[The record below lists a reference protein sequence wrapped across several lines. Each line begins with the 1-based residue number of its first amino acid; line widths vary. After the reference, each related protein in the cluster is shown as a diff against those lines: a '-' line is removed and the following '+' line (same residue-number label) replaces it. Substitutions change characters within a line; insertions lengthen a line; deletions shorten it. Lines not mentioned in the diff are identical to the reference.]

1 MQCFSSSV
9 LFLAALALVTV
20 PVQAQHTKDSLEV
33 VQKRLKEKKAILI
46 DVREQREWDAGHLEQ
61 AQLVPL
67 CKLQAEGKKK
77 MLPKDK
83 IIYCHCR
90 SGGRVLIA
98 TSILKPLGY
107 DIRPLKQGYQQL
119 LGAGFKK
126 AVDPPTPR

>member
-1 MQCFSSSV
+1 MRHFTTGLVFV
-9 LFLAALALVTV
+9 LLLLIGSLSA
-20 PVQAQHTKDSLEV
+20 QAQHTKDSLETIK
-33 VQKRLKEKKAILI
+33 KRLQEKKAVLI
-46 DVREQREWDAGHLEQ
+46 DVREQGEWDAGHLKA

-67 CKLQAEGKKK
+67 TKLRAGGKEKS
-77 MLPKDK
+77 LPKDK

-119 LGAGFKK
+119 LKAGFEK
-126 AVDPPTPR
+126 AADPPKPK

>member
-1 MQCFSSSV
+1 MQRLMSSF
-9 LFLAALALVTV
+9 LFLALLTLSAV
-20 PVQAQHTKDSLEV
+20 PGQAQHTKDSLEV
-33 VQKRLKEKKAILI
+33 IQKRIKEKKAILI
-46 DVREQREWDAGHLEQ
+46 DVREQREWDAGHLKK

-67 CKLQAEGKKK
+67 SKLQAGVKEK

-107 DIRPLKQGYQQL
+107 DIRPLKQGYRQL
-119 LGAGFKK
+119 LGAGFEK
-126 AVDPPTPR
+126 AADPPQPK

>member
-1 MQCFSSSV
+1 MRRLTSGLVCILLLSV
-9 LFLAALALVTV
+9 GALSA
-20 PVQAQHTKDSLEV
+20 QAQHTKDSLETIK
-33 VQKRLKEKKAILI
+33 KRIKEKKAVLI
-46 DVREQREWDAGHLEQ
+46 DVREQGEWDAGHLKA

-67 CKLQAEGKKK
+67 TKLRAGVKENT
-77 MLPKDK
+77 LPKDK

-119 LGAGFKK
+119 LKAGFEK
-126 AVDPPTPR
+126 AADPPKPK

>member
-1 MQCFSSSV
+1 MRRLTSGLVFILLLSV
-9 LFLAALALVTV
+9 GALSA
-20 PVQAQHTKDSLEV
+20 QAQHTKDSLETIK
-33 VQKRLKEKKAILI
+33 KRIKEKKAVLI
-46 DVREQREWDAGHLEQ
+46 DVREQGEWDAGHLKA

-67 CKLQAEGKKK
+67 TKLRAGVKEKT
-77 MLPKDK
+77 LPKDK

-119 LGAGFKK
+119 LKAGFEK
-126 AVDPPTPR
+126 AADPPKRK

>member
-1 MQCFSSSV
+1 MRQLSSGLV
-9 LFLAALALVTV
+9 FFWLLALSALTV
-20 PVQAQHTKDSLEV
+20 QGQHTKDSLETV
-33 VQKRLKEKKAILI
+33 KKRLEEKKAILI
-46 DVREQREWDAGHLEQ
+46 DVREQGEWDAGHLNA

-67 CKLQAEGKKK
+67 TKLRAGVKEKT
-77 MLPKDK
+77 LPKDK

-119 LGAGFKK
+119 LKAGFEK
-126 AVDPPTPR
+126 AADPPKPK